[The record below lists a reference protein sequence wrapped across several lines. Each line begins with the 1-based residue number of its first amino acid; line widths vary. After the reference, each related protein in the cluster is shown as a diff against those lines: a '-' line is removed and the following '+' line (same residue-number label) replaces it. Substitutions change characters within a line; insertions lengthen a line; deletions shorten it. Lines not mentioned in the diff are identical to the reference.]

1 MLTYPAPQGGA
12 GDADPARPSLPFRV
26 RYTPFD
32 TRHLA
37 SGYKTLKPRFSTPRT
52 TLHASELPGRAP
64 GAAAN
69 LGNTKPSPITAA
81 ERTAGEQIDSRGGG
95 KKRLTPAA
103 KVSATLR
110 DKCFFKSA
118 FTTAAQLNTTREQSN
133 FQALPSHHDDCF
145 SLHLSF

>member
-52 TLHASELPGRAP
+52 ALHASELPGGAR
-64 GAAAN
+64 GAATDLSDAE
-69 LGNTKPSPITAA
+69 PSTITAA
-81 ERTAGEQIDSRGGG
+81 ERIAGELIDSRRGR
-95 KKRLTPAA
+95 KKRITPAA
-103 KVSATLR
+103 KVSSPLGNR
-110 DKCFFKSA
+110 QFHKSA
-118 FTTAAQLNTTREQSN
+118 WRIAARFNPTR
-133 FQALPSHHDDCF
+133 A
-145 SLHLSF
+145 